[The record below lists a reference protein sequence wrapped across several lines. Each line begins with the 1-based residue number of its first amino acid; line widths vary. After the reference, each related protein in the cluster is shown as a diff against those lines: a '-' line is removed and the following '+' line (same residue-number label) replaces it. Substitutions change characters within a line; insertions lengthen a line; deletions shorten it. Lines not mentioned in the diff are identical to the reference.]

1 MVGTIYCGG
10 CIVIKKI
17 KAGIELM
24 KAGKRVKDP
33 AKWKARQIETSAI
46 VAVLWGAVN
55 SAAAFG
61 VEIPVNAEIIDGL
74 AVAILAVVNVLL
86 TVTTTNKIGLSDKPE
101 S

>member
-1 MVGTIYCGG
+1 
-10 CIVIKKI
+10 VIRKI
-17 KAGIELM
+17 KAGMELM

-33 AKWKARQIETSAI
+33 AKWKARQIEASAI

-74 AVAILAVVNVLL
+74 AVAILSIVNVVL
-86 TVTTTNKIGLSDKPE
+86 TVSTTNKIGLSDKPE
-101 S
+101 P

>member
-1 MVGTIYCGG
+1 
-10 CIVIKKI
+10 VIKKI
-17 KAGIELM
+17 KAGMELM

-74 AVAILAVVNVLL
+74 AVAILAVVNVVL
-86 TVTTTNKIGLSDKPE
+86 TVTTTNKIGLSSE
-101 S
+101 SNS